1 MRVSKPVPSKP
12 SPSRPSPAS
21 VPPSHDDDLSGDC
34 GPMTQQDMRNAHGH
48 DMHPQKLVRLVGC
61 HDLSARKVG
70 DAER

>member
-1 MRVSKPVPSKP
+1 MPFPKPASKPDPAFVPSAHEEEL
-12 SPSRPSPAS
+12 AS
-21 VPPSHDDDLSGDC
+21 DC

-61 HDLSARKVG
+61 HDMSVRKSE